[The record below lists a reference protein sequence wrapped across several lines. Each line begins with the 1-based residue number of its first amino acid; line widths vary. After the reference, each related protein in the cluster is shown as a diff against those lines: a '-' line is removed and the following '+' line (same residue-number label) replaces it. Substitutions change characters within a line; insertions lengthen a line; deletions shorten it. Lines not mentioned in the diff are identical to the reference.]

1 MWNFW
6 LRAFTRF
13 VLAALVNSLLAL
25 TCVFFFVERNDSAGE
40 RWFVF
45 LLALGVLTIAPIVFA
60 LKRFLTD
67 LLLGWATMR
76 HAQKTMLVE
85 LRRAHMPTD
94 DEYPIFDIGD
104 YFRAVI
110 ASADS
115 TPKQRLAAA
124 QLWSKENAVWVHSIG
139 LGLFHRAAAE
149 RALQDYVVSAPPE
162 ECAQEAGVK
171 SRTPAPLTVSEE

>member
-67 LLLGWATMR
+67 VLLGWATMR

-94 DEYPIFDIGD
+94 DEYPISTLEIIFVQLS
-104 YFRAVI
+104 RARTVRRSN
-110 ASADS
+110 AWLPHNSGQKKMQS
-115 TPKQRLAAA
+115 GFTPLA
-124 QLWSKENAVWVHSIG
+124 
-139 LGLFHRAAAE
+139 
-149 RALQDYVVSAPPE
+149 
-162 ECAQEAGVK
+162 
-171 SRTPAPLTVSEE
+171 